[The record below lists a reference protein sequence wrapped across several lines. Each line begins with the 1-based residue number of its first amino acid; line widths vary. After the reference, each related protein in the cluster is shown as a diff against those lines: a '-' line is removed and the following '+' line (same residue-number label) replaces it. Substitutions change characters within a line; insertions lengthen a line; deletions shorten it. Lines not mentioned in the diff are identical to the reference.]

1 MLDVHPPHSPT
12 HTWKDFFIHIAT
24 IVVGLL
30 IAVGL
35 EQTVEAIH
43 QHRERHELMEQ
54 LDAEHRQVLNDAE
67 DSIANRARGLDWYAA
82 RMEGME
88 AVLTRQQPYQPP
100 ARPAPNDANSPHDSV
115 WRAAK
120 ASGRTSIL
128 SQPVVIANSEI
139 EHLLD
144 QYDASLAYDSEV
156 FNGSLTL
163 ACGRLPVLPGTLQTD
178 YTHADKHDLQNCLV
192 TMMTFYRAL
201 RDLYVRGAYVIGAE
215 KAILA
220 GETELDRIKAR
231 EVAERNAQLAKLH
244 PAPIPQ

>member
-12 HTWKDFFIHIAT
+12 HTWKDFLIHIAT

-30 IAVGL
+30 IVIGL

-54 LDAEHRQVLNDAE
+54 LDAEHRQVLNNAE
-67 DSIANRARGLDWYAA
+67 DTNASRARGLNWYAA
-82 RMEGME
+82 RMEEME

-100 ARPAPNDANSPHDSV
+100 ARPAPGNANSPHDSV

-120 ASGRTSIL
+120 ASGHTSIL
-128 SQPVVIANSEI
+128 SQQVVIANSEV

-156 FNGSLTL
+156 FNGSLTS
-163 ACGRLPVLPGTLQTD
+163 ACGRLPLQPGTLQAD
-178 YTHADKHDLQNCLV
+178 YTHADKHDLKDCLV

-201 RDLYVRGAYVIGAE
+201 RSTYVRGAYVIGAE

-220 GETELDRIKAR
+220 GETEIDRINTR
-231 EVAERNAQLAKLH
+231 EVAERDAQLAKLH